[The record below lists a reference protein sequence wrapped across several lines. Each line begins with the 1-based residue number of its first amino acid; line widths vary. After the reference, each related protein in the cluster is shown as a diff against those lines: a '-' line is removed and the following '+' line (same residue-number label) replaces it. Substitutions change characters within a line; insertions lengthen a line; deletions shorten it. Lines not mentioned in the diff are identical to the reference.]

1 FTSASSSTYVKN
13 GKKFAISYGT
23 GSATGFLG
31 QDTIRFGTELTD
43 LTVPKCTFGQAT
55 SIAPFFKNQVIDG
68 ILGLAF
74 QSIADDNV
82 KPPFIE
88 AIDQKLVALPLFT
101 VWLEHE
107 GAQEN

>member
-1 FTSASSSTYVKN
+1 FASSSSTSYVKN
-13 GKKFAISYGT
+13 GKAWTISYGT
-23 GSATGFLG
+23 GSAKGFLG
-31 QDTIRFGTELTD
+31 QDTVRFGTDLTA

-74 QSIADDNV
+74 QSIAEDNV